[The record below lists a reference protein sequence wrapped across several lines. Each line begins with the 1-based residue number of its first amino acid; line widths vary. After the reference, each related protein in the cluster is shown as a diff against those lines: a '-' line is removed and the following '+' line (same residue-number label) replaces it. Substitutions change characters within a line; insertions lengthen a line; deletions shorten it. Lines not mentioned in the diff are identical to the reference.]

1 MIVGKIL
8 WTKNC
13 FHNLS
18 MHINALTIPFL
29 SIILALCSDVD
40 VYYSSHH
47 LTELGFLSLC
57 TFPLKSSA
65 LVHIKSL
72 WVKGVRESS
81 FTILAL
87 YTQSFP
93 NMRYMYINTMHTHL
107 HFVDWCIDC
116 ILKTLSPLLSLQH
129 QLCIPRK

>member
-1 MIVGKIL
+1 MQKM
-8 WTKNC
+8 KM
-13 FHNLS
+13 HNLMS
-18 MHINALTIPFL
+18 YIGKRFWSSYCSPIINDCGQNIADSELLSQHVDAYPSSHIPFL
-29 SIILALCSDVD
+29 SSILALCSDVD

-72 WVKGVRESS
+72 WVKGLRESP

-87 YTQSFP
+87 CTYTQSFP
-93 NMRYMYINTMHTHL
+93 NVVYKYNAHT
-107 HFVDWCIDC
+107 F
-116 ILKTLSPLLSLQH
+116 TF
-129 QLCIPRK
+129 